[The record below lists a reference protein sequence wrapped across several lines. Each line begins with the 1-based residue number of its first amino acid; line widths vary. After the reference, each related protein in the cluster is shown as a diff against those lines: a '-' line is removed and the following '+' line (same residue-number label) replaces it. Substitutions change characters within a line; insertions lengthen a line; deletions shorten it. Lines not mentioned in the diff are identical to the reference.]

1 MAGVLGPVLDSLIQD
16 CSKEHEHT
24 RATAAKSHKGD
35 EGLGVCELYGEAER
49 TWIVQHGEEKAQ
61 RDLIHVYL
69 MGGIKMM
76 ESDSSEWCPMTDQE
90 AIGTN

>member
-1 MAGVLGPVLDSLIQD
+1 MNI
-16 CSKEHEHT
+16 HEHT